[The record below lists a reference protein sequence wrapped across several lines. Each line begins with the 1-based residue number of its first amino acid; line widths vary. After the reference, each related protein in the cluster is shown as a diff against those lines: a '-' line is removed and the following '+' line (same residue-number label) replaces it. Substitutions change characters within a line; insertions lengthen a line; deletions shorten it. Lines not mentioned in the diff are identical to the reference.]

1 LASGRLKE
9 ATLAAQAIAIIALLY
24 WLLREEQAN
33 PFLRTWLSNNLQ
45 FGQYLLDERTVAG
58 LSGILAVIVISWI
71 LLLENDRSPGLLT
84 RALSMPRSLKTTLLR
99 HASSKGYESSALALT
114 ALGTILTVYS
124 FLLTRIVFLEALG
137 VSCIIL
143 GFTALSLPRHTTSDR
158 SVHTM
163 LQGSSANLEALLE
176 PYSVGRATYLPP
188 IDGGTV
194 SAYIPL
200 GLDASPLA
208 LNEMRKAPKGTV
220 GKDQKGVLVNP
231 VGAELGK
238 MPEVQDG
245 VSLENTLRFV
255 LVESAALCS
264 QVSSKESRGL
274 VYLHMR
280 RVRGRILG
288 SKYQDS
294 LGSLPS
300 SLAACIIA
308 TFLNSPVMLIEERK
322 TGSDLVARFRVATQ

>member
-9 ATLAAQAIAIIALLY
+9 VTLAAQAIVIIALLY

-33 PFLRTWLSNNLQ
+33 PLLRTWLSNNLQ
-45 FGQYLLDERTVAG
+45 FGRYLLDERTVAG
-58 LSGILAVIVISWI
+58 FSGILAVIAISWI

-84 RALSMPRSLKTTLLR
+84 RALSTPRWLKRTLPRL
-99 HASSKGYESSALALT
+99 ASKRSYESSALGLSVF
-114 ALGTILTVYS
+114 GTILTVYS
-124 FLLTRIVFLEALG
+124 YFLSRIVFLEALG

-143 GFTALSLPRHTTSDR
+143 GLTAASLPRHTTSGR
-158 SVHTM
+158 GMQAM
-163 LQGSSANLEALLE
+163 LQGEPSNIEALLE

-188 IDGGTV
+188 IDGGKV

-200 GLDASPLA
+200 GLNGSSLA
-208 LNEMRKAPKGTV
+208 LNEMRKAPKGIV
-220 GKDQKGVLVNP
+220 SEDQKGVLVYP

-238 MPEVQDG
+238 MPEVQDA
-245 VSLENTLRFV
+245 VLLENTLRYV

-264 QVSSKESRGL
+264 RVKSEESRGL

-280 RVRGRILG
+280 RVNARTLG

-300 SLAACIIA
+300 SLAACIIT
-308 TFLNSPVMLIEERK
+308 TFLNSPVVLIEERK
-322 TGSDLVARFRVATQ
+322 AGSDLIARFRVSM